1 MISGSFTR
9 ARPGRSRAGRQTAPD
24 ATPALPPQSLA
35 VEERSDLDLAGADR
49 AALDTMIDARPH
61 VGVFLSTAWLSGF
74 LAEPPDRTEPRLL
87 LMREGAT
94 LRGVLPLAIE
104 RTRRHARVSLLGG
117 GWGSDRVD
125 LLAAR
130 GCETACADLFV
141 DWLTASFGPRG
152 FVLELRDVPSDSP
165 LWSAIHR
172 AGLERRGGLAL
183 VPREIYPAPYLDLHE
198 RGARLSGDVP
208 TRASASLARHR
219 RWLERR
225 GRLRIETL
233 REAGEVTT
241 AFESL
246 IRLLRARWQGC
257 GGSVLDAPRVQRFH
271 GRVLP
276 RLLDAGRL
284 RMIRVSADMRPIAVY
299 YGLAAAGWWGYYLA
313 SYDREWAGRIHL
325 GRIMLATAID
335 LAAQEGATEFDFLRG
350 AERIKYLWPVRER
363 VTIDADVFSRE
374 RPSQLLRAARSAYD
388 TAVAVART
396 LAPSRPPSPLRGIGE
411 AGTAGPPH
419 D

>member
-1 MISGSFTR
+1 MISGSFTGS
-9 ARPGRSRAGRQTAPD
+9 RPGRSRARGQ
-24 ATPALPPQSLA
+24 ATPEAAPAPPLQSLA
-35 VEERSDLDLAGADR
+35 VEERSDLDLAGDDR
-49 AALDTMIDARPH
+49 AALDALIEARPH

-74 LAEPPDRTEPRLL
+74 LAEPPDRTEPRLM
-87 LMREGAT
+87 LMREGAI

-104 RTRRHARVSLLGG
+104 RTRTHVRVSLLGG

-130 GCETACADLFV
+130 GCETTCADLFV
-141 DWLTASFGPRG
+141 DWLNRSFGPRG

-165 LWSAIHR
+165 LWGAIHR
-172 AGLERRGGLAL
+172 AGLERRARLAL
-183 VPREIYPAPYLDLHE
+183 VPREIYPVPYLDLRE
-198 RGARLSGDVP
+198 RGARPGGDVA

-233 REAGEVTT
+233 KDAGEVAA

-246 IRLLRARWQGC
+246 VRLLHARWQGC
-257 GGSVLDAPRVQRFH
+257 GGSVLDQSRVQRFH
-271 GRVLP
+271 GRVLSG
-276 RLLDAGRL
+276 LLSSGRL
-284 RMIRVSADMRPIAVY
+284 RMIRLSADMRPIAVY
-299 YGLAAAGWWGYYLA
+299 YGLAAGEWWGYYLA

-335 LAAQEGATEFDFLRG
+335 LAAKEGATEFDFLRG

-363 VTIDADVFSRE
+363 VTIDADVFSKE
-374 RPSQLLRAARSAYD
+374 RPSQLLRATRSAYA
-388 TAVAVART
+388 TAIAVART
-396 LAPSRPPSPLRGIGE
+396 FAPSHAR
-411 AGTAGPPH
+411 T
-419 D
+419 